1 MKILT
6 MTATFG
12 CLDEATLHLSDGVNL
27 LCLSNESGKSTW
39 AAFLQAMFYGIDTS
53 QRASKGILPEKAR
66 WQPWNGKA
74 MCGTVELEHRGRRMI
89 LQRTSQ
95 RGRPMSVF
103 RAYDPETGLEISELT
118 GENCGRYFFGVE
130 KSVFQRCAFLSGS
143 ELAVTEDQKLARR
156 LENLAVSGA
165 MGDSYPAADAKLK
178 QWKNRCRY
186 HQNGLIP
193 ETEAKLRQ
201 AEGRLERL
209 TELRHQAME
218 TTSAYKACWME
229 ANELEQAEKQR
240 RQQRIDA
247 AEKKLA
253 DANARWIREQE
264 TMIAARD
271 WRELIPDKTLRKL
284 YHAALQLRQNPLP
297 PRPEC
302 PPALQGIDAEVILSK
317 AQRDQAEYEQLQIQ
331 AKKLGDL
338 RLRLCWIGVLLV
350 IVAAVGKIWWAM
362 ALCLIGAAASFL
374 LCRGSAAK
382 KRQAAEGLL
391 RSYGVQ
397 DKDSLLA
404 EAVKQRDWLLARER
418 NRTAGWEAEALFERL
433 ADTGLLGDLSAEK
446 LMTEVLTPEAIEEEL
461 ECRRHTPNPEEAL
474 ELAKE
479 EYHQAAASWH
489 PSPELMQLREK
500 AAGLKVQAESLRQ
513 QEEDNGGLET
523 AAYRREQ
530 LQKELDDLYRREQ
543 ALELAR
549 EALESAHSQLE
560 QVYAPQLTGL
570 AGEYLQKLTGNRYD
584 ALVLGRDW
592 QLQARETATGLTRP
606 LASLSSGT
614 QDQVW
619 LALRLAMAE
628 LLLPEASPLVLDD
641 ALLTL
646 DDKRTELAV
655 ALLRQ
660 TGRQVI
666 LFSCRTL

>member
-143 ELAVTEDQKLARR
+143 ELAVTANQDLSKR
-156 LENLAVSGA
+156 LENLASSGD
-165 MGDSYPAADAKLK
+165 MEDSYPAADARLKL
-178 QWKNRCRY
+178 WKNRHRY

-193 ETEAKLRQ
+193 EKEAQLLQSEGRVERLSELRRQTMEASAACEAIKTEA
-201 AEGRLERL
+201 
-209 TELRHQAME
+209 E
-218 TTSAYKACWME
+218 T
-229 ANELEQAEKQR
+229 LEQAER
-240 RQQRIDA
+240 SHWE
-247 AEKKLA
+247 EKKEASQRAVLEA
-253 DANARWIREQE
+253 MERMEQAERSWKE
-264 TMIAARD
+264 TGLPYDLMN
-271 WRELIPDKTLRKL
+271 
-284 YHAALQLRQNPLP
+284 QLRDNLLYLEKNPLP
-297 PRPEC
+297 PEEAC
-302 PPALQGIDAEVILSK
+302 PPALQGLAYEEFPSK
-317 AQRDQAEYEQLQIQ
+317 MAQDWENYHRLLEHESRASLW
-331 AKKLGDL
+331 L
-338 RLRLCWIGVLLV
+338 RLSLVCGLLA
-350 IVAAVGKIWWAM
+350 IAAAVGKIWWALL
-362 ALCLIGAAASFL
+362 LCLCGAAVGLALYGRIRLRKQRAQQILQSYQIEDIHFL
-374 LCRGSAAK
+374 EHVEK
-382 KRQAAEGLL
+382 KRANWMLAQVRHRNALGYRDALVEELRAA
-391 RSYGVQ
+391 
-397 DKDSLLA
+397 DSTIKAEDVTLA
-404 EAVKQRDWLLARER
+404 WVEQKLNKYKEAVETARR
-418 NRTAGWEAEALFERL
+418 
-433 ADTGLLGDLSAEK
+433 
-446 LMTEVLTPEAIEEEL
+446 EL
-461 ECRRHTPNPEEAL
+461 EEVKPGL
-474 ELAKE
+474 IKE
-479 EYHQAAASWH
+479 SAPFP
-489 PSPELMQLREK
+489 PSPELMRLREK
-500 AAGLKVQAESLRQ
+500 AAGLKAQAVSLRQ
-513 QEEDNGGLET
+513 QEGAGGSLE
-523 AAYRREQ
+523 AAQYRCEQ
-530 LQKELDDLYRREQ
+530 LRQELDDLYRREQ

-641 ALLTL
+641 ALLTF